1 METENIR
8 KMLLMEEGQFY
19 ELLDR
24 YLEKSKAKHQE
35 IPEFVNEKVA
45 LKTLG
50 LKSKTSLWKLRST
63 GAISY
68 SKMGKIILYRY
79 ISLKNYITQNEHKT
93 F

>member
-24 YLEKSKAKHQE
+24 FLEKSKAEHQE
-35 IPEFVNEKVA
+35 LPEFVNEKIA
-45 LKTLG
+45 LQTLG

-79 ISLKNYITQNEHKT
+79 SSLMDFIRENEQHK